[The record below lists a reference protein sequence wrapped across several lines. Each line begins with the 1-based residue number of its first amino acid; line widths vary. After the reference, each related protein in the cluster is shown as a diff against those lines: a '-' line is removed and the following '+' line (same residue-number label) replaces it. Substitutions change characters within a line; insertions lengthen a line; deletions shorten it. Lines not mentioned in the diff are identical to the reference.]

1 MCVNSHGQCMINQCT
16 LLIDQHLFLAYAE
29 ITAGTFAN
37 TLPTNSDVRN
47 YIGNFLNPSHLPP
60 NFNLDHYTSYF
71 QRGTFFVPH
80 LCYLMSFIH
89 LMLCNHYIISVMIVL
104 YYVTILEM
112 QYNSH
117 FVKSLKMEVNKWI
130 LFNDQTRHVL
140 FVVIFREVEKFED
153 TKG

>member
-1 MCVNSHGQCMINQCT
+1 MINQCT

-71 QRGTFFVPH
+71 QRGTFLFPP
-80 LCYLMSFIH
+80 LL
-89 LMLCNHYIISVMIVL
+89 IIYSYDVM
-104 YYVTILEM
+104 
-112 QYNSH
+112 
-117 FVKSLKMEVNKWI
+117 
-130 LFNDQTRHVL
+130 
-140 FVVIFREVEKFED
+140 
-153 TKG
+153 